1 MIYDYFRRSIIFCL
15 FLLRMRNPKNIP
27 SDMFTMPSAVRM
39 KFGLVNTTS
48 PMNMPQNP
56 AMKNMTVMIV
66 NLRLEGVVISDFDF
80 MALLNIERIVF
91 YITKLWKTYLGKFF
105 SYALNESC
113 MNSYSLQS
121 LCKFHLSSRDVMSC
135 KKVSNFFFFFK
146 ISFN

>member
-27 SDMFTMPSAVRM
+27 SDMFTMPSAVKM

-66 NLRLEGVVISDFDF
+66 NLRLEGVAISDFDF
-80 MALLNIERIVF
+80 GALLNIERIAF
-91 YITKLWKTYLGKFF
+91 
-105 SYALNESC
+105 
-113 MNSYSLQS
+113 
-121 LCKFHLSSRDVMSC
+121 
-135 KKVSNFFFFFK
+135 
-146 ISFN
+146 